1 MTHAKRVRPFLL
13 DTTVGFEVGP
23 AHTCS
28 DGTQEGWYHLICG
41 CGAFWSSFSIAP
53 RIDAR
58 EFNVWVSRVRT
69 ATLDLRLHL
78 DILYFAPMAEDQLC
92 LDDIAAYFDSS
103 VERCRRLYVHAED
116 FLSLPLVLDA
126 FRSSRLELMT
136 SLSLSRLRA
145 FLDYSS
151 TDDAPVSGIFPVRY
165 PPLTFLRLSDFV
177 FSWAEMCQFDSLT
190 TLVLHKLFG
199 SLQPSCM
206 QLATLFRC
214 IQALE
219 RLSLRCVD
227 CCGSPID
234 VDSVIALP
242 RLSVL
247 DISFDGHVGLA
258 SFLSHCDF
266 PSLTTFSIIMD
277 DPIDTTLLLDCCSV
291 LKPVT
296 TFVAS
301 GYVSRSEIMGQVYRS
316 LPSMTT
322 LDLSGGS
329 RSMFF
334 PFLKDESTPTGI
346 LCPRLADVTVS
357 EVSMRELKN
366 FVSRRV
372 VNAVRLARID
382 AHYSYQYS
390 HRPSYKDYVVQ
401 NVGALRI
408 DPPFTFP
415 VDWVFE

>member
-1 MTHAKRVRPFLL
+1 MTSAKRLLPFGL
-13 DTTVGFEVGP
+13 DTAFGIEVGP
-23 AHTCS
+23 AHTCN
-28 DGTQEGWYHLICG
+28 DGTREGWYHLICG

-58 EFNVWVSRVRT
+58 EFNVWVSRVRS

-78 DILYFAPMAEDQLC
+78 DILYFAPMVEGQLS

-103 VERCRRLYVHAED
+103 VERCRRLFIHAED

-126 FRSSRLELMT
+126 FRSSRLDLMT

-151 TDDAPVSGIFPVRY
+151 KDDVPVSGVFPVRY

-177 FSWAEMCQFDSLT
+177 FSWGEMCQFDSLT
-190 TLVLHKLFG
+190 TLVLHKLVG
-199 SLQPSCM
+199 SLRPSCL
-206 QLATLFRC
+206 QLAVLFGC

-227 CCGSPID
+227 CCGSPTD
-234 VDSVIALP
+234 VDSVVALP
-242 RLSVL
+242 LLSVL
-247 DISFDGHVGLA
+247 DISFDGHLGIA
-258 SFLSHCDF
+258 SFLSKCNF
-266 PSLTTFSIIMD
+266 PALTTFSIVMD
-277 DPIDTTLLLDCCSV
+277 NTVDATLLWDCRSV

-301 GYVSRSEIMGQVYRS
+301 GYVSGSEIMGRVYRS
-316 LPSMTT
+316 LSSVTI

-334 PFLKDESTPTGI
+334 PFLKDELTPTGI
-346 LCPRLADVTVS
+346 LCPRLVDITVS

-366 FVSRRV
+366 FVSRRAV
-372 VNAVRLARID
+372 HAVRLTRID

-390 HRPSYKDYVVQ
+390 HRPSYKDYIVQ